1 LSLSSIG
8 SERGIER
15 VLVFVFWLSS
25 LAVAA
30 LLGALIGRRFERRKR
45 SRWDAHIRREIHKLS
60 DFVKVR

>member
-1 LSLSSIG
+1 M
-8 SERGIER
+8 
-15 VLVFVFWLSS
+15 LVFWFAS

-30 LLGALIGRRFERRKR
+30 LLGIFAGCKIEQRKR

>member
-15 VLVFVFWLSS
+15 VLVFWLSS

-30 LLGALIGRRFERRKR
+30 LLGALIGQRFERRKR